1 MDEDKKAMI
10 PSKGQDPSFLQGLS
24 QQIKLI
30 MRLMADKRVS
40 PFLKILPVASLAYL
54 IWPFDLL
61 PFLPI
66 DDAIAIGIGLYTF
79 VEFCPEDVVA
89 EHKDQL
95 STESSSSGNVRKDG

>member
-1 MDEDKKAMI
+1 MGEDNKSMI
-10 PSKGQDPSFLQGLS
+10 PSRGQDPTFLQGLS

-30 MRLMADKRVS
+30 IRLMADSRVN
-40 PFLKILPVASLAYL
+40 PLIKILPVASLVYL

-66 DDAIAIGIGLYTF
+66 DDAIAIGVGLYTF

-89 EHKDQL
+89 EHKENISAENL
-95 STESSSSGNVRKDG
+95 ASGN